1 MNKSKSI
8 RSDSWLSKID
18 SSEWYGIMQ
27 EHTKGSDVL
36 SYIKEKFNLKV
47 SRSAYYRGFTWL
59 RKNEPIVAALAG
71 LARNPAHE
79 ELLDVKAMLKD
90 VASSV
95 SRIETKLKALEKL
108 IQK

>member
-36 SYIKEKFNLKV
+36 SYIK
-47 SRSAYYRGFTWL
+47 
-59 RKNEPIVAALAG
+59 
-71 LARNPAHE
+71 
-79 ELLDVKAMLKD
+79 VKPRTN
-90 VASSV
+90 SSIGEV
-95 SRIETKLKALEKL
+95 
-108 IQK
+108 